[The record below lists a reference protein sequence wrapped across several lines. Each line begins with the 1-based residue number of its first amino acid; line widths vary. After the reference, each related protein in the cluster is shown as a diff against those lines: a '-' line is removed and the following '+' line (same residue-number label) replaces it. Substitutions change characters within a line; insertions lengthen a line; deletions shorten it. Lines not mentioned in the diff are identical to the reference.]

1 MAKLSPLSFAAKLTH
16 EQREELYAMLQT
28 KTLAEGVEWCD
39 KLGVKT
45 SDSSMSDWFKR
56 YRMIRKVEGYDQ
68 AADELGERLA
78 KRGID
83 PLLAPKIA
91 QQVFLLQAAEA
102 EDAETFE
109 TMTKIIQAHVE
120 FEAGK
125 QAHADKMSIAEKRL
139 SLQAAN
145 LDRQNRELQSR
156 LDELERQRKAAEAAI
171 TKAKQSGGMTD
182 ETVRIVRA
190 ALGMTTDEPAKS

>member
-16 EQREELYAMLQT
+16 EQREELYALLQT
-28 KTLAEGVEWCD
+28 KTLAEGVEWCE

-56 YRMIRKVEGYDQ
+56 YRMIRKVEGFDQ

-109 TMTKIIQAHVE
+109 TMTKIIQAHVQ

-125 QAHADKMSIAEKRL
+125 QAHADKMGIAEKRIKI
-139 SLQAAN
+139 QAADLARKN
-145 LDRQNRELQSR
+145 KELQSR
-156 LDELERQRKAAEAAI
+156 LDELDRQRKAAEAAI
-171 TKAKQSGGMTD
+171 TKANKDGGMTD
-182 ETVRIVRA
+182 ETVKVIRQ
-190 ALGMTTDEPAKS
+190 ALGMKTDEA

>member
-16 EQREELYAMLQT
+16 EQREELYALLQT

-45 SDSSMSDWFKR
+45 SDSSLSEWLPR

-109 TMTKIIQAHVE
+109 TMTKIIQAHVQ
-120 FEAGK
+120 FEAGQK
-125 QAHADKMSIAEKRL
+125 KHADEMEIKRTQTKQRDKALEQAQQKIA
-139 SLQAAN
+139 QQ
-145 LDRQNRELQSR
+145 DRKIAL
-156 LDELERQRKAAEAAI
+156 LEAKLKEADDVA
-171 TKAKQSGGMTD
+171 QD
-182 ETVRIVRA
+182 A
-190 ALGMTTDEPAKS
+190 ALTPEEKALRWKQIFGR

>member
-28 KTLAEGVEWCD
+28 KTLADGVAWCD

-45 SDSSMSDWFKR
+45 SDSSMSEWFKR
-56 YRMIRKVEGYDQ
+56 YRMIRKVEGFDQ

-120 FEAGK
+120 FEASK
-125 QAHADKMSIAEKRL
+125 AAHADKMSIAEKRL
-139 SLQAAN
+139 QLQAAN

-156 LDELERQRKAAEAAI
+156 LDVLERQRKAAEDAI
-171 TKAKQSGGMTD
+171 TKAKKEGGMTED
-182 ETVRIVRA
+182 TVRIVRA
-190 ALGMTTDEPAKS
+190 ALGMEEEA